1 MARNYWKGKIL
12 RVVSSIRQPTDY
24 PWSKIKPRL
33 KNWGFLVLNGVK
45 LLYKVYV
52 LYSETFEKIYI
63 GQTID
68 IQGRLAEHNVGLS
81 TYTKKFIPWKLVY
94 TETLATRAES
104 LKREKQLKT
113 SRGRSFIWREII
125 GKEKY

>member
-1 MARNYWKGKIL
+1 
-12 RVVSSIRQPTDY
+12 
-24 PWSKIKPRL
+24 L

-94 TETLATRAES
+94 TETLATRAEA